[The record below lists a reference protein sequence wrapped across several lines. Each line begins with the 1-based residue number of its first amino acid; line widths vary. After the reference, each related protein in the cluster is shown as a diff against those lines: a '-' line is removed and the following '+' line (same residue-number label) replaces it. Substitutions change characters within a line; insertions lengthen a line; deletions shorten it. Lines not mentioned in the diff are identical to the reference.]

1 MSEYTN
7 PENPAT
13 DDSVPESVDLPVS
26 EPTPDF
32 LSIADE
38 PVDAPAPT
46 DFSTADQPSSTEPF
60 QAPPGLDVGNPEE
73 VAQAT
78 YGQTQ
83 EAYTGAAASAP
94 SAPQPDPQ
102 ASYAPPPPPPVAPVY
117 AQTMPGQMSVAE
129 ENTWASAAHW
139 SALLATIVGLGF
151 LGPLLI
157 MLIKGPESPRVRSAA
172 VESLNFEITY
182 IISMLAS
189 VLLMFIFIGLIT
201 IFIFPIIWLVL
212 RIIAS
217 IAASK
222 GEDYRYPLN
231 IRLVK

>member
-13 DDSVPESVDLPVS
+13 EDSAPESVDLPVS

-32 LSIADE
+32 LSITDE
-38 PVDAPAPT
+38 PADAPAPT
-46 DFSTADQPSSTEPF
+46 DFSTPDQPAPAEPF

-83 EAYTGAAASAP
+83 QAYTDAAP

-102 ASYAPPPPPPVAPVY
+102 ASYAPPPPPPMAPVY
-117 AQTMPGQMSVAE
+117 AQTMPGQMNVAE
-129 ENTWASAAHW
+129 ENTWAAAAHW
-139 SALLATIVGLGF
+139 SALLATVIGLGF

-157 MLIKGPESPRVRSAA
+157 MLIKGPESPRVRAAA

-182 IISMLAS
+182 IIAMIAS
-189 VLLMFIFIGLIT
+189 ALLMFIVIGLIT
-201 IFIFPIIWLVL
+201 IIVLPIAWLVL
-212 RIIAS
+212 RILAS
-217 IAASK
+217 VAASK
-222 GEDYRYPLN
+222 GEDYRYPLTL
-231 IRLVK
+231 RLVK